1 MDRLEIYVGA
11 GLVIAQLVMAWLA
24 VRVRTKKQKGIA
36 LGTDVVSVIGN
47 ALIAASY
54 NNLPGKGEAPGI
66 TYLGETVMAMGLT
79 IVSFV
84 VCLITIV
91 VLKKESDGGKRS

>member
-1 MDRLEIYVGA
+1 M
-11 GLVIAQLVMAWLA
+11 MAWLA

-54 NNLPGKGEAPGI
+54 NNMPGKGEAPGI
-66 TYLGETVMAMGLT
+66 TYLGQTVMAMGLT

-84 VCLITIV
+84 VLLVTIAV
-91 VLKKESDGGKRS
+91 FVKKRK